1 MLVVVRDAPAGWFG
15 QGVAWFDGLNR
26 VDLLVRAV
34 QTAQLRSR
42 ISTAMAAPA
51 AAATGLAG
59 AIARITAKHD
69 LVVSLAR
76 AASLQIDPVK
86 LGALTWQGAFQQAV
100 QVVSLGDLLSGD
112 HGRGTVAKR
121 AADFY
126 NQFSEVCACLHA
138 AFSEVLPAI
147 RLGWAT
153 QLSEFDTAP
162 NLRNLASLP
171 RWNEIAYLDR
181 TRMQGFADWLFSQAG
196 SSEARAQAL
205 VNDVV
210 RMCLLLASHA
220 PVDRIIAGR
229 LPRPVTARPGSRI
242 SLVALDP
249 AKLRLGMHAVVYKA
263 SQIVARALVEDVGGG
278 EVSARVLQT
287 SAASVDLDETMKVQ
301 FADAASIGFAS
312 LPVRSVA

>member
-1 MLVVVRDAPAGWFG
+1 
-15 QGVAWFDGLNR
+15 
-26 VDLLVRAV
+26 
-34 QTAQLRSR
+34 
-42 ISTAMAAPA
+42 
-51 AAATGLAG
+51 
-59 AIARITAKHD
+59 
-69 LVVSLAR
+69 
-76 AASLQIDPVK
+76 
-86 LGALTWQGAFQQAV
+86 
-100 QVVSLGDLLSGD
+100 
-112 HGRGTVAKR
+112 
-121 AADFY
+121 
-126 NQFSEVCACLHA
+126 
-138 AFSEVLPAI
+138 
-147 RLGWAT
+147 
-153 QLSEFDTAP
+153 
-162 NLRNLASLP
+162 
-171 RWNEIAYLDR
+171 
-181 TRMQGFADWLFSQAG
+181 MQGFADWLFSQAG

-210 RMCLLLASHA
+210 RMCLLLASHT